1 LANAAIAADT
11 LPPMGKTV
19 CDPYKKYSCLD
30 SYLGDDFITRFINYY
45 RLEWGHE
52 AAPSD
57 PKAPPS
63 RRDGWPATPESTP
76 PMPFTE
82 WPYGGS
88 TSLGVTRPS
97 SIDSPLM
104 AALGN
109 TKLGEAM
116 NDNHIQI
123 YGWINAGGNLSN
135 NTVRGGNSPAAYDY
149 NPNTVQL
156 DQAVVYIERL
166 PDTVQKDHVDWG
178 FRLAPIYGEN
188 YRYTTAFGLWSYQLL
203 NQNKNYGY
211 DVPMGLRRG
220 VHSANRRRSDDPF
233 RPLHLDPGHRGA
245 TRAEQLHVHAL
256 DDLYVRQLHQHGHP
270 EHARGDQELD
280 ASIGG
285 ECRYRGDALACRGE
299 DREPVPESALSEQ
312 HDVEGS
318 GCATERQRRRPL
330 YDRQRKRRRLHRC
343 ERHQQ
348 W

>member
-1 LANAAIAADT
+1 
-11 LPPMGKTV
+11 
-19 CDPYKKYSCLD
+19 
-30 SYLGDDFITRFINYY
+30 
-45 RLEWGHE
+45 
-52 AAPSD
+52 APSD

-63 RRDGWPATPESTP
+63 RRDYWPATPQSVP

-88 TSLGVTRPS
+88 TTIGVTRPS

-109 TKLGEAM
+109 TPVGQAL

-123 YGWINAGGNLSN
+123 YGWLNAGGNLSN
-135 NTVRGGNSPAAYDY
+135 NTVRGGNVPAAYDY

-211 DVPMGLRRG
+211 DLPMAWRG
-220 VHSANRRRSDDPF
+220 VHPATRRRLACAI
-233 RPLHLDPGHRGA
+233 RPLHLDPRHRG
-245 TRAEQLHVHAL
+245 
-256 DDLYVRQLHQHGHP
+256 
-270 EHARGDQELD
+270 
-280 ASIGG
+280 
-285 ECRYRGDALACRGE
+285 
-299 DREPVPESALSEQ
+299 
-312 HDVEGS
+312 
-318 GCATERQRRRPL
+318 
-330 YDRQRKRRRLHRC
+330 
-343 ERHQQ
+343 
-348 W
+348 